1 MVYLRPNRTPDCYI
15 SDKRLLM
22 ALSGLACMEDK
33 LLVFRSKRGDTDAMR
48 RIYIKYRDHL
58 LILGIALLNDVHAAE
73 DLLQDVFVSFVENL
87 QMFNLTGSLKSYL
100 STCLANRARNFAR
113 SRARRQKH
121 SLEHAVDTSDLK
133 DNPAQR
139 LICNEQLNTLSAA
152 LSQLPADQREV
163 IVLHIYSGMK
173 LRTIAKSSGLS
184 ANTVKSRY
192 RYGVEKLRLLLNSE
206 VEK

>member
-1 MVYLRPNRTPDCYI
+1 
-15 SDKRLLM
+15 
-22 ALSGLACMEDK
+22 MEDK
-33 LLVFRSKRGDTDAMR
+33 LLVLISKRGDTDAMR
-48 RIYIKYRDHL
+48 SIYIKYRDHL

-87 QMFNLTGSLKSYL
+87 QCFNLTGSLKSYL

-113 SRARRQKH
+113 SRARRQNH
-121 SLEHAVDTSDLK
+121 SLEHTTDTTDLM
-133 DNPAQR
+133 DSPAQS
-139 LICNEQLNTLSAA
+139 LICNEQLSRLSAA
-152 LSQLPADQREV
+152 LSQLPTEQREV

-173 LRTIAKSSGLS
+173 LRIIAKSTGLS